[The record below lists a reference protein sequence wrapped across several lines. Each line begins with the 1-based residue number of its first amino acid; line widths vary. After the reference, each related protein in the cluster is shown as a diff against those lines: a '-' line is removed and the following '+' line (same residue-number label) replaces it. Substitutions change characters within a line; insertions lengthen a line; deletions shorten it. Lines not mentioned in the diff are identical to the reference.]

1 MVRHSTVVIF
11 VLFLT
16 TLIGFIFIKNK
27 TYFNIKNNTNWKWE
41 DKWSNKDKFYI
52 NNKNYNFKKD
62 IVKPKEEPN
71 PKKVSPEEIKIN
83 SYEDAI
89 NESERTKKPVL
100 LFFTA
105 DWCGYC
111 QKMKN
116 NTMKDE
122 KVKDILKNYIVFYI
136 DVDKN
141 IDLSKKYYI
150 KSLPTCI
157 ITNHQEKNIKYKKGY
172 VGSTDFYN
180 WLNDSNILK

>member
-1 MVRHSTVVIF
+1 MVRSSTVVILT
-11 VLFLT
+11 LFLT
-16 TLIGFIFIKNK
+16 TLIVFVFIKNK
-27 TYFNIKNNTNWKWE
+27 TYFNIKDNTNWKWE
-41 DKWSNKDKFYI
+41 DKWSSKDKFYI
-52 NNKNYNFKKD
+52 NNKNYNIEKD
-62 IVKPKEEPN
+62 IVEPKEETK
-71 PKKVSPEEIKIN
+71 PKKEVAPKEIN

-89 NESERTKKPVL
+89 KESERTRKPVL

-116 NTMKDE
+116 NTMNDE

-141 IDLSKKYYI
+141 NDLSKKYYI

-157 ITNHQEKNIKYKKGY
+157 ITNHQEKNIKNKKGY
-172 VGSTDFYN
+172 SGPVDFYN